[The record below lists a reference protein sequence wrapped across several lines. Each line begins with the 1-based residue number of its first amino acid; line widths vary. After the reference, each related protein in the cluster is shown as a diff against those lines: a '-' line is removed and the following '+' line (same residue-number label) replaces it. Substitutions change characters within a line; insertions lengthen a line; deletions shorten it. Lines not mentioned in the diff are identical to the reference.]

1 MTSRR
6 ILVSIFTLFSGLLT
20 QRALMAQSTILN
32 TPSTDVVAAKKV
44 YVEMD
49 FITNY
54 AWQQN
59 DDSKFANYA
68 PRLVVGVARKV
79 EAGVNVSLTHV
90 PGGGQ
95 PIELQPNVKWQFYQ
109 NEAKGLAAAAGCIW
123 YVSIT
128 HRAGTDTLGQCYS
141 VASKKVA
148 GGLGPRFTGGGYVLL
163 GASEAERTK
172 AGAIVA
178 YEQPFSKRTGL
189 LLDWL
194 SGNNRFGS
202 VSPGLYILTPH
213 NGSLSA
219 GYTIANHG
227 RGKNALFVY
236 YGTQF

>member
-1 MTSRR
+1 MNSRNVACGF
-6 ILVSIFTLFSGLLT
+6 LLLFV
-20 QRALMAQSTILN
+20 AAFAPHAAAQSTILN
-32 TPSTDVVAAKKV
+32 TPSTDVVAPKKV
-44 YVEMD
+44 YVDMD

-54 AWQQN
+54 AWQRD
-59 DDSKFANYA
+59 DDSKYVNYA
-68 PRLVVGVARKV
+68 PRVVVGVARNL
-79 EAGVNVSLTHV
+79 EAGVNVSFTHV

-95 PIELQPNVKWQFYQ
+95 PIELQPNAKWQFYQ
-109 NEAKGLAAAAGCIW
+109 NEQRGLAAAAGCIW
-123 YVSIT
+123 YLPIT
-128 HRAGTDTLGQCYS
+128 HRAGTDTVGQCYS
-141 VASKKVA
+141 VASKKVS
-148 GGLGPRFTGGGYVLL
+148 GDLGPRFTGGGYVLI
-163 GASEAERTK
+163 GANKAERTK
-172 AGAIVA
+172 AGATVA

-194 SGNNRFGS
+194 SGDNRFGS

>member
-1 MTSRR
+1 MKKRTIMR
-6 ILVSIFTLFSGLLT
+6 TLA
-20 QRALMAQSTILN
+20 ALSLAVTAQLAAAQSTILN
-32 TPSTDVVAAKKV
+32 TPSTDVVAPKKV

-54 AWQQN
+54 AWQR
-59 DDSKFANYA
+59 DDNSKYANYA
-68 PRLVVGVARKV
+68 PRLVVGVARNV
-79 EAGVNVSLTHV
+79 EAGVNVSFTQV

-95 PIELQPNVKWQFYQ
+95 PIELQPNAKWQFYQ
-109 NEAKGLAAAAGCIW
+109 NEKHGIAAAAGCIG
-123 YVSIT
+123 YLSLT
-128 HRAGTDTLGQCYS
+128 HRTGTDSLVQCYS
-141 VASKKVA
+141 VVSKKVS
-148 GGLGPRFTGGGYVLL
+148 GDLGPRFHGGGYVLL
-163 GASEAERTK
+163 GASRAERTK
-172 AGAIVA
+172 AGATIA

-202 VSPGLYILTPH
+202 VNPGLYILMPH
-213 NGSLSA
+213 NGSLTA